1 MGMEEAFENGQPT
14 LKKILQRYQESK
26 PGTAT
31 KDFDFLVNRN
41 PLLEKIFI
49 GADCAIAI
57 FDASKTN
64 YPYISYKLEQLLGYE
79 AQAYLQEGLCFT
91 LSKIH
96 PDDVPGLLE
105 ILEKEMDYIAGLTP
119 NQRLDYRSSYDYRIR
134 KINGTYIRVLQRNLI
149 LNLDEANQVLHL
161 LVVLTDITHLKK
173 DNTKILHIINKQ
185 ESGFAYFYNLAEQ
198 RVTKDTFLS
207 KREIEILKL
216 LGKGYSSKE
225 VADELFI
232 SIHTVETHRRNM
244 LEKTNIKDTSC
255 LVHFA
260 ILAGF

>member
-1 MGMEEAFENGQPT
+1 MNEHLNSGQPS
-14 LKKILQRYQESK
+14 LKKILERYQQSK
-26 PGTAT
+26 PGTSLEEYE
-31 KDFDFLVNRN
+31 FLLNRN

-49 GADCAIAI
+49 GADCAVAI
-57 FDASKTN
+57 FDASQTN
-64 YPYISYKLEQLLGYE
+64 YLYISYKLEQLLGY
-79 AQAYLQEGLCFT
+79 AASVYHQGGLCFT

-96 PDDVPGLLE
+96 PDDVMSLLG
-105 ILEKEMDYIAGLTP
+105 ILEKEISYIADLVP
-119 NQRLDYRSSYDYRIR
+119 AQRLEYRSSYDYRIQ
-134 KINGTYIRVLQRNLI
+134 KSNGNYIRVLQRNLV
-149 LNLDEANQVLHL
+149 LNLDTADNMLHV

-173 DNTKILHIINKQ
+173 DHTKILHIINKQ
-185 ESGFAYFYNLAEQ
+185 DTGFAYLYNLTDQ
-198 RVTKDTFLS
+198 RIIKDTFLS
-207 KREIEILKL
+207 KREKEILKL

>member
-1 MGMEEAFENGQPT
+1 MNEAFNNV
-14 LKKILQRYQESK
+14 KAAVIKILQRYQESK
-26 PGTAT
+26 PVANLA
-31 KDFDFLVNRN
+31 DFECLLNRN

-57 FDASKTN
+57 FDTSQAN
-64 YPYISYKLEQLLGYE
+64 YLYISDKLEQLLGYKTDE
-79 AQAYLQEGLCFT
+79 YLHGGLCHT
-91 LSKIH
+91 ISKIH
-96 PDDVPGLLE
+96 PDDVPGVLE
-105 ILEKEMDYIAGLTP
+105 ILEKEIDYITALP
-119 NQRLDYRSSYDYRIR
+119 PAQCLEHRSSYDYRIR
-134 KINGTYIRVLQRNLI
+134 KTNDTFIRVLQRNII
-149 LNLDEANQVLHL
+149 LSLDESDKILHL
-161 LVVLTDITHLKK
+161 LLIFTDISHLKK
-173 DNTKILHIINKQ
+173 DDSKILYIINK
-185 ESGFAYFYNLAEQ
+185 EEHGLTYIYNLAD
-198 RVTKDTFLS
+198 RRMIKDPFLS

-244 LEKTNIKDTSC
+244 LEKTNIRDTSC